1 MLRLAGLLVLSS
13 GLVTVASCTTQNS
26 TRIAGI
32 EQLGQASF
40 CSVAE
45 LISYSRLDSVE
56 TVKQI
61 REHNAVYDK
70 EELSPSAAQRECHVW
85 SAGINIGL

>member
-1 MLRLAGLLVLSS
+1 MLRLVKLLGVIS
-13 GLVTVASCTTQNS
+13 GCAILASCTTQNS

-70 EELSPSAAQRECHVW
+70 LCMGR
-85 SAGINIGL
+85 IK